1 MVSTCAIEG
10 VERLKCRNQ
19 NANNIQGGSL
29 GGRPDR
35 VRSPL
40 MQARSA
46 GTSEALVFESRLKHF
61 KVQIL
66 FSFAQNV

>member
-1 MVSTCAIEG
+1 
-10 VERLKCRNQ
+10 
-19 NANNIQGGSL
+19 
-29 GGRPDR
+29 
-35 VRSPL
+35 